1 MTERLRKDSW
11 NQSLTKMV
19 FLASSERY
27 SPIVISSK
35 YALTDWAR
43 MIIQAVR
50 LSFNLWSIVCS
61 YFACSLIKTAVKS
74 LHFCCSDTYQK
85 HYSLNNQ
92 WMLGSHKKVSV
103 SCKSF
108 WHPKILFQRWEQCLH
123 DCPLYNPFTLADER
137 HQKGGVGNNCSSN
150 VVLIVKQHHAEK
162 SSCKRKA
169 VWFEKLVAN
178 VFCLLVSETSQAWL
192 WHNSHK

>member
-1 MTERLRKDSW
+1 MKFNYPVWMTERLRKDSW

-50 LSFNLWSIVCS
+50 LSFNFWSIVCS

-123 DCPLYNPFTLADER
+123 DCPLYNPFTLSWWKAPER
-137 HQKGGVGNNCSSN
+137 GCWQQ
-150 VVLIVKQHHAEK
+150 LFVKRSTNSQTASCWEIFMQEK
-162 SSCKRKA
+162 SSLIWKPC
-169 VWFEKLVAN
+169 
-178 VFCLLVSETSQAWL
+178 C
-192 WHNSHK
+192 